1 MEDPE
6 LTLTS
11 SHYVT
16 LGMCVHVHTR
26 LPPVVWSLHLHP
38 SMIMGLDGPGLM
50 KRLSHSITAMGT
62 AQPSSLNLL
71 CRCVE
76 LFLRA
81 IGNLCV

>member
-16 LGMCVHVHTR
+16 LGMCVHVHPR

-62 AQPSSLNLL
+62 AQP
-71 CRCVE
+71 
-76 LFLRA
+76 A
-81 IGNLCV
+81 A